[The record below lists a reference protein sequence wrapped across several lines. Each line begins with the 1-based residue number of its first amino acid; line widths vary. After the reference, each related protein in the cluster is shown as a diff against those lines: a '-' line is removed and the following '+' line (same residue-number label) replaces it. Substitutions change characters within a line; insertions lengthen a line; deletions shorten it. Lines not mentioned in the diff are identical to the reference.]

1 MMGFSRTTGPF
12 VRTGPF
18 VAVNPGEL
26 ATRWELGLVLAAME
40 PIFDD
45 AGALLRPELPPALL
59 RGENAGA
66 VSAVCV
72 VSELRDDA
80 GKVGVTAIDKRP
92 VDGPWKVGKYGLYR
106 DVQTDRANHG
116 GLDRA
121 VYALSQAEVEAWQV
135 ILGRAVPRGSFGENL
150 RVDGPLDDLEIGAVV
165 RIGGVELEATGP
177 RNPCATF
184 ARWAG
189 RDTMVK
195 DFKFRG
201 RGGVMFRVVKPGK
214 LEAGDRLEIVSTPGH
229 GVSVARWFTYEAPE
243 DARVLLA
250 AQEAGKV
257 RIADAVMKYVSP
269 AAARTL

>member
-1 MMGFSRTTGPF
+1 MT
-12 VRTGPF
+12 
-18 VAVNPGEL
+18 
-26 ATRWELGLVLAAME
+26 LVHYS
-40 PIFDD
+40 
-45 AGALLRPELPPALL
+45 RPELPPALL

-177 RNPCATF
+177 REDPVLPSL
-184 ARWAG
+184 AG
-189 RDTMVK
+189 P
-195 DFKFRG
+195 
-201 RGGVMFRVVKPGK
+201 GGTQWSKTSSSVGVV
-214 LEAGDRLEIVSTPGH
+214 V
-229 GVSVARWFTYEAPE
+229 
-243 DARVLLA
+243 
-250 AQEAGKV
+250 
-257 RIADAVMKYVSP
+257 
-269 AAARTL
+269 